1 MAEEAPLD
9 DVGRAALRAE
19 FAKVYGVH
27 KLRSSVQAA
36 LVNFCAERG
45 EPVAEL
51 GLDVTRDALEDW
63 NDLWRGTLDDAE
75 VGSKRD
81 QAAFL
86 AWGRA
91 RCSLVVRSRSDVVD
105 KDDGKDAGTADAAEG
120 PAERA
125 LRIMEGS
132 GVAIPEPVRAKLMR
146 DFKEAE
152 AGDFQA
158 QCCNAVT
165 VFILYLGRM
174 PSEEEIR
181 WWNRE
186 FKMAGGSSG
195 GKVDITRQE
204 GYVTMH
210 RKTNE
215 GEILTL
221 ARALKQETRFSMWV
235 LNTMEALTKAGKTLA
250 CVQLTRVL
258 LQADKNSVG
267 VWAVKAGYLHGYFFE
282 EYLGVGL
289 PHVTAMNSALHA
301 VAMGT
306 SNLKSLKE
314 KAAPSE
320 VGSSGGKSDLY
331 SLLPGSASQAGN
343 SEVGSAL
350 SAMKEMMA
358 EALAPIKEAQEAKP
372 AGGGNS
378 DKTPRALMNPGG
390 ECVFC
395 LRTYCSLLK
404 GGEMC
409 RSAKRS
415 LGSVSYTHL
424 TLPTKRIV

>member
-1 MAEEAPLD
+1 MVEPAPLD
-9 DVGRAALRAE
+9 DVGKAALRAE

-27 KLRSSVQAA
+27 KLRGSVQAL
-36 LVNFCAERG
+36 LVAFFAERG

-51 GLDVTRDALEDW
+51 GLDVTKDALEDW
-63 NDLWRGTLDDAE
+63 HDLWRGTLEDAA
-75 VGSKRD
+75 VTSKRD

-91 RCSLVVRSRSDVVD
+91 RCSLVVRSRAEVTD
-105 KDDGKDAGTADAAEG
+105 KEDGKGAETAAEG

-152 AGDFQA
+152 AGDFES

-174 PSEEEIR
+174 PSEDEIR

-215 GEILTL
+215 GDILTL
-221 ARALKQETRFSMWV
+221 ARALKQETRFSVWV

-267 VWAVKAGYLHGYFFE
+267 VWSVKAGYLHGYFFE

-301 VAMGT
+301 VALGT
-306 SNLKSLKE
+306 SSLKTLKE
-314 KAAPSE
+314 KPALSE
-320 VGSSGGKSDLY
+320 VGSAGSKTDLY
-331 SLLPGSASQAGN
+331 SQLPGSASQAGG
-343 SEVGSAL
+343 SEVGTAM
-350 SAMKEMMA
+350 SAMKEMME
-358 EALAPIKEAQEAKP
+358 EALAPIKEAREASP
-372 AGGGNS
+372 SGGGKLRALTNS
-378 DKTPRALMNPGG
+378 DG
-390 ECVFC
+390 ECLFC
-395 LRTYCSLLK
+395 RRAHCTLLK

-409 RSAKRS
+409 RSGKRALGLLRAKETEKS
-415 LGSVSYTHL
+415 QKDETAAEA
-424 TLPTKRIV
+424 